1 MKNGGKGMH
10 MAKLDKPIDT
20 ADTIDD
26 IVETMREVLEADRKN
41 ADVESM
47 FQQLKLKLKTLKDE
61 ERKKI
66 KRELK
71 DDVFM
76 AVMFGPLC
84 DLEKRLNKIFD

>member
-1 MKNGGKGMH
+1 MH